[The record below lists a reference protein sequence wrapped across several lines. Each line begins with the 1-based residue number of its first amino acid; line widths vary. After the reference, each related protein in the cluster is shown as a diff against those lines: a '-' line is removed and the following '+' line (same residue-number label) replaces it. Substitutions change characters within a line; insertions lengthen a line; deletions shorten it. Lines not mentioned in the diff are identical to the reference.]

1 MMSRKFAGNALLLIA
16 MLLMI
21 AVLLVFNASAAGAQ
35 GETPADPLPLVT
47 LVPDAPPVDPVV
59 PAPDTPAAPIGSFL
73 DRLDP
78 NVFLIVLLI
87 GGGLLAVLAHLQKQ
101 AWITALRDSVPG
113 WVRNPFA
120 AAIDG
125 GSDVVLDELERR
137 ADETPDPYDDEQV
150 EQLRRRIDALEEWLR
165 ANPQGAAPGAVKVN
179 LDLPQG

>member
-1 MMSRKFAGNALLLIA
+1 MMSRKFAESWLFFIACVLL
-16 MLLMI
+16 I
-21 AVLLVFNASAAGAQ
+21 AVLLVFGGKVGAQ
-35 GETPADPLPLVT
+35 GETPVDPLPLVT

-59 PAPDTPAAPIGSFL
+59 VTPDTPAAPIGSFL

-87 GGGLLAVLAHLQKQ
+87 GGALLAILAHLQKQ

-113 WVRNPFA
+113 WVRDPFA
-120 AAIDG
+120 DAIDG
-125 GSDVVLDELERR
+125 GSDVVLDELDRR
-137 ADETPDPYDDEQV
+137 AAETPDPYDDEQV